1 MFATRSKRISL
12 ACPPDGRTSRRTTAL
27 LTRKI
32 MPFDWAE
39 YLDLARFLLTKAGSG
54 ATPEAAQRGSVS
66 KAYYAAF
73 NYARQY
79 ATNFL
84 GFVPR
89 ARVED
94 RSQDHGRLRAH
105 LIQRRT
111 RRVAD
116 TLHGLRNLRNDCDY
130 VDDLSGVDLSLTA
143 ADAIAAAGYVFQ

>member
-1 MFATRSKRISL
+1 
-12 ACPPDGRTSRRTTAL
+12 
-27 LTRKI
+27 
-32 MPFDWAE
+32 MPFDWRE
-39 YLDLARFLLTKAGSG
+39 YLALARLLVSLAGTGCTQEAGCRG
-54 ATPEAAQRGSVS
+54 AVS

-89 ARVED
+89 TRPED

-105 LIQRRT
+105 LIRRRR

-116 TLHGLRNLRNDCDY
+116 TLHMLRDLRNECDY
-130 VDDLSGVDLSLTA
+130 VDDLSGLDFAQTA
-143 ADAIAAAGYVFQ
+143 ADAIAAAEYVINSLAPPRTGP